1 MMKRYKRKR
10 YSRTPRRTGRFSR
23 KKSFVAR
30 VKKVIMK
37 TSETK
42 YYDDALD
49 NVPLNHNV
57 GFYQGLVPYV
67 GSVPWFFNIWR
78 NISPGPL
85 RDQRIGDKISPV
97 GISMKLWIANKFD
110 RPNVLHRIIIA
121 VLPKEYNGA
130 VTTTNFN
137 PFQNMA
143 TGNRLLLP
151 ADTDKGVKFLY
162 DKVVRLTSNQAIGG
176 GYPEFNAAV
185 NKEGARYFK
194 LWIKSKKGATITYN
208 QALQQII
215 NRPLALYVI
224 PYEQNNTAETSTVA
238 SVSGMARLYYKDI

>member
-1 MMKRYKRKR
+1 MKRYKRKR
-10 YSRTPRRTGRFSR
+10 YTRTPRRTGRYSR

-49 NVPLNHNV
+49 NVPLNHNC
-57 GFYQGLVPYV
+57 GFFSGLVPYV

-97 GISMKLWIANKFD
+97 GISLKLWISNKFD

-121 VLPKEYNGA
+121 VLPKQYNGV
-130 VTTTNFN
+130 VTTTDFN

-151 ADTDKGVKFLY
+151 ADKDKGVKFLY
-162 DKVVRLTSNQAIGG
+162 DRIHRPANGN
-176 GYPEFNAAV
+176 FFDN
-185 NKEGARYFK
+185 EGATGRSAREHTKMVK
-194 LWIKSKKGATITYN
+194 LWIKRKRSRD
-208 QALQQII
+208 II
-215 NRPLALYVI
+215 YDTTSNDIVNKPLAVYAI
-224 PYEQNNTAETSTVA
+224 PYEQFSTLQTDNIA
-238 SVSGMARLYYKDI
+238 SITCLMRMYYKDL

>member
-1 MMKRYKRKR
+1 
-10 YSRTPRRTGRFSR
+10 
-23 KKSFVAR
+23 
-30 VKKVIMK
+30 MK

-49 NVPLNHNV
+49 NVPLNHNC
-57 GFYQGLVPYV
+57 GFFSGLVPYV

-97 GISMKLWIANKFD
+97 GISLKLWIANKVD
-110 RPNVLHRIIIA
+110 RPNCLHRIIIA
-121 VLPKEYNGA
+121 VLPKQYNGV
-130 VTTTNFN
+130 VTTTDFN

-162 DKVVRLTSNQAIGG
+162 DKVVRLTSNQAIGIN
-176 GYPEFNAAV
+176 YPQDTT
-185 NKEGARYFK
+185 KEGTRLFK
-194 LWIKSKKGATITYN
+194 MWIRSKKGATITYN
-208 QALQQII
+208 QALQQIV
-215 NRPLALYVI
+215 NRPLALYII
-224 PYEQNNTAETSTVA
+224 PYEQNNTSQESVVA
-238 SVSGMARLYYKDI
+238 SVSGMARLYYKDL